1 MFKRLSKSRRHSAD
15 DVALAL
21 SSPTTLD
28 EPPGTSTSR
37 DNCPGVNSAALLR
50 VSRTKYSRRS
60 CGDASAVQALL
71 ATKQEQEQ
79 DVAEADYQ
87 MVTAVPAFI
96 VEHEPEKQRGSSFG
110 VWGRRMSKKIDSFRR
125 AGSRETICSIS
136 EKPDSVNNNNNCTA
150 SNNNISKA
158 DKSLPDLKLDAKA
171 EKRIPGTFHRSP
183 SPFKS
188 FFIRMGSTGMLNSAK
203 SNRRSQNIDDRLKT
217 IEKENLFRS
226 CSTSQLNTS
235 PTYVK
240 GDDPSEGIDL
250 QIASRKDKTVSC
262 DNLAGRQTDDM
273 FDEHINDP
281 TASLYPLGNPSMSS
295 FSPCD
300 FDQSRNES
308 SMRKSSSCDFKEA
321 KKSSFPYAFLRSKL
335 SVLPEERHS
344 TFASKDERLFK
355 TASEEHFPTLKVE
368 DTYTGTTTLGR
379 RRARNGNMTRAGSS
393 KCQEP
398 SGSKSGRNSYAEF
411 RRSSSRCEDRYSL
424 NSSHLER
431 IDDSF
436 QQEDTGCYGSYDSSP
451 MSLRGNSTQHDNTS
465 QDRVDFTG
473 RMNDSR
479 FSETSSL
486 NVDIDMV
493 ATLRNHR
500 RNSAPSGEQRLSS
513 HYVSSN
519 ESGYDSDG
527 PRGESAA
534 ASENEG
540 LSLKCTDSSDTSSVV
555 DSELEKPIRSSTPS
569 EDQENDTRTRK
580 NSETDAVR
588 AGNPELNDGLD
599 GLRWH
604 QSNSGRMLPSI
615 HQTYDDVA
623 MNSQFPVC
631 GNSLSSHKSL
641 DISPHRMRLQQDKSR
656 FLSDII
662 QPPKRVRRCRLVQLH
677 KRDPKESLGIRL
689 AQQRLGELRYIVVQ
703 LESDGIAHRDGRLRL
718 GDEIV
723 EVEGKELKTL
733 ESLEEVQMTRA
744 GSSKCQEPSGSK
756 SGRNSYAEFRR
767 SSSRCEDRYS
777 LNSSHLE
784 RIDDSFQQEDTGCY
798 GSYDSSPM
806 SLRGNS
812 TQHDNTSQDRVDFTG
827 RMNDSRFSETSS
839 LNVDIDMVATL
850 RNHRRNSA
858 PSGEQRL
865 SSHYVSSNESGYDSD
880 GPRGESA
887 AASENEGLSLKCTDS
902 SDTSSV
908 VDSELEKPIRSSTP
922 SEDQENDTRT
932 RKNSETD
939 AVRAG
944 NPELNDGLDGLRWHQ
959 SNSGRMLPSI
969 HQTYDDVAMNSQ
981 FPVCGNSL
989 SSHKSLDISPHRMRL
1004 QQDKSRFLSD
1014 IIQPPKRVR
1023 RCRLVQLHK
1032 RDPKES
1038 LGIRLAQQRL
1048 GELRYI
1054 VVQLESDGIAHRD
1067 GRLRLGD
1074 EIVEVEGKELKTL
1087 ESLEEVQ
1094 DFLRSFTGNKIR
1106 LMTAYEE
1113 TVPQVY
1119 VSPPTLPGE
1128 YEYLENAKNLSN
1140 LSLIDSESKQLEQS
1154 GNKVNDGVQSK
1165 RPDFLPLSC
1174 LSKER
1179 KGAESNL
1186 ESTTEPQH
1194 YLTRHIAKFEK
1205 GYGKPSLGFS
1215 VVGGRDSPRGEMG
1228 IFVRRVFPGGQA
1240 DVSKSLFQGDEIVS
1254 LNGKVLRGYTHQE
1267 VIELFKAVR
1276 EGPVELEITRR
1287 HRYPKNQQKSAP
1299 C

>member
-15 DVALAL
+15 DVALSL

-28 EPPGTSTSR
+28 EPPGTSTPR
-37 DNCPGVNSAALLR
+37 DNCQGIGPAALLR
-50 VSRTKYSRRS
+50 VSRTKYTRRS
-60 CGDASAVQALL
+60 CGDASAMQALL
-71 ATKQEQEQ
+71 ATKQDQEQ

-136 EKPDSVNNNNNCTA
+136 ERSDTGTNNNNCTT
-150 SNNNISKA
+150 SNNNNLTSKM
-158 DKSLPDLKLDAKA
+158 DKTLPELKSDSKS

-188 FFIRMGSTGMLNSAK
+188 FFIRMGSTGMLNSAR
-203 SNRRSQNIDDRLKT
+203 SNRRSQNVDDRLKSC
-217 IEKENLFRS
+217 EKENLFRS

-250 QIASRKDKTVSC
+250 QISNRKDKTVSC
-262 DNLAGRQTDDM
+262 DDLAHQDDDV
-273 FDEHINDP
+273 FDDHISDVSA
-281 TASLYPLGNPSMSS
+281 TLYPLGAPSMTS
-295 FSPCD
+295 FNSCD
-300 FDQSRNES
+300 FSQSRTDS
-308 SMRKSSSCDFKEA
+308 PMRKSSSCDFKET

-344 TFASKDERLFK
+344 TFVSKDERLFK
-355 TASEEHFPTLKVE
+355 TASEEHFPTLKIE
-368 DTYTGTTTLGR
+368 DSYTGTTTLGR
-379 RRARNGNMTRAGSS
+379 RRTRTSNLARGSPG

-398 SGSKSGRNSYAEF
+398 STSKSGRNSYAEF
-411 RRSSSRCEDRYSL
+411 RKNSSRCEQDRYSL
-424 NSSHLER
+424 NPVHLER
-431 IDDSF
+431 IDDNF
-436 QQEDTGCYGSYDSSP
+436 QQEDTGCYSSYDSSP
-451 MSLRGNSTQHDNTS
+451 MSLRGNCTVHHADPS
-465 QDRVDFTG
+465 QDRVDFSG
-473 RMNDSR
+473 RTNESR

-486 NVDIDMV
+486 NVDLDMV

-569 EDQENDTRTRK
+569 ECQDHENGHDPRTRE
-580 NSETDAVR
+580 SSDSDVR
-588 AGNPELNDGLD
+588 AGSSDLNEGID

-615 HQTYDDVA
+615 HQTYDDAA
-623 MNSQFPVC
+623 MNSQFPIC
-631 GNSLSSHKSL
+631 GNGMSGLQASPKL
-641 DISPHRMRLQQDKSR
+641 LGISQHRMRLQQDKTR

-662 QPPKRVRRCRLVQLH
+662 QPPKRVRRCRMVQLH

-689 AQQRLGELRYIVVQ
+689 AQQRLGELRYVVVQ
-703 LESDGIAHRDGRLRL
+703 LENDGIAHRDGRLRL

-723 EVEGKELKTL
+723 EVEGKELRTL
-733 ESLEEVQMTRA
+733 ET
-744 GSSKCQEPSGSK
+744 
-756 SGRNSYAEFRR
+756 
-767 SSSRCEDRYS
+767 
-777 LNSSHLE
+777 
-784 RIDDSFQQEDTGCY
+784 
-798 GSYDSSPM
+798 
-806 SLRGNS
+806 
-812 TQHDNTSQDRVDFTG
+812 
-827 RMNDSRFSETSS
+827 
-839 LNVDIDMVATL
+839 
-850 RNHRRNSA
+850 
-858 PSGEQRL
+858 
-865 SSHYVSSNESGYDSD
+865 
-880 GPRGESA
+880 
-887 AASENEGLSLKCTDS
+887 
-902 SDTSSV
+902 
-908 VDSELEKPIRSSTP
+908 
-922 SEDQENDTRT
+922 
-932 RKNSETD
+932 
-939 AVRAG
+939 
-944 NPELNDGLDGLRWHQ
+944 
-959 SNSGRMLPSI
+959 
-969 HQTYDDVAMNSQ
+969 
-981 FPVCGNSL
+981 
-989 SSHKSLDISPHRMRL
+989 
-1004 QQDKSRFLSD
+1004 
-1014 IIQPPKRVR
+1014 
-1023 RCRLVQLHK
+1023 
-1032 RDPKES
+1032 
-1038 LGIRLAQQRL
+1038 
-1048 GELRYI
+1048 
-1054 VVQLESDGIAHRD
+1054 
-1067 GRLRLGD
+1067 
-1074 EIVEVEGKELKTL
+1074 
-1087 ESLEEVQ
+1087 LEEVQ
-1094 DFLRSFTGNKIR
+1094 DFLKSFTNNKIR
-1106 LMTAYEE
+1106 LITAYEE

-1140 LSLIDSESKQLEQS
+1140 LSLIDGQTQQGAQLEKSSKSAEESIQS
-1154 GNKVNDGVQSK
+1154 TK

-1174 LSKER
+1174 VTKER
-1179 KGAESNL
+1179 KSAENSL
-1186 ESTTEPQH
+1186 ESSTEQQQ

-1240 DVSKSLFQGDEIVS
+1240 DVSKSLFQGDEILS

-1287 HRYPKNQQKSAP
+1287 HRYPKTIQKSAP

>member
-1 MFKRLSKSRRHSAD
+1 
-15 DVALAL
+15 
-21 SSPTTLD
+21 
-28 EPPGTSTSR
+28 
-37 DNCPGVNSAALLR
+37 
-50 VSRTKYSRRS
+50 
-60 CGDASAVQALL
+60 
-71 ATKQEQEQ
+71 
-79 DVAEADYQ
+79 
-87 MVTAVPAFI
+87 
-96 VEHEPEKQRGSSFG
+96 
-110 VWGRRMSKKIDSFRR
+110 MSKKIDSFRR

-136 EKPDSVNNNNNCTA
+136 ERSDTGNTSNSNNNNCSAA
-150 SNNNISKA
+150 SNNNINAKT
-158 DKSLPDLKLDAKA
+158 DKSLPDAKLDSKV

-188 FFIRMGSTGMLNSAK
+188 FFIRMGSTGMLNSAR
-203 SNRRSQNIDDRLKT
+203 SNRRSQNIEDRLKT
-217 IEKENLFRS
+217 TEKENLFRS

-250 QIASRKDKTVSC
+250 QISSRKDKTVSC
-262 DNLAGRQTDDM
+262 DNLAGRQNDDV
-273 FDEHINDP
+273 FDERISD
-281 TASLYPLGNPSMSS
+281 TSGTLYPLGNSSITS

-300 FDQSRNES
+300 FGQSRNETP
-308 SMRKSSSCDFKEA
+308 MRKSSSCDFKEA

-355 TASEEHFPTLKVE
+355 TASEEHFPALKIE
-368 DTYTGTTTLGR
+368 DSYTGTTTLGR
-379 RRARNGNMTRAGSS
+379 RRARTGNLARGSPNKS
-393 KCQEP
+393 QEP
-398 SGSKSGRNSYAEF
+398 TTSKPGRNSYTEF
-411 RRSSSRCEDRYSL
+411 RKNSSRCEERYSL
-424 NSSHLER
+424 NPGHLER
-431 IDDSF
+431 IDDNF
-436 QQEDTGCYGSYDSSP
+436 QQEDTGCYSSYDSSP
-451 MSLRGNSTQHDNTS
+451 MSLRVTTNVQHPEAG
-465 QDRVDFTG
+465 QDRVDFAG
-473 RMNDSR
+473 RINESR

-486 NVDIDMV
+486 NVDLDMV

-569 EDQENDTRTRK
+569 ECQEQENSSDLRTRK
-580 NSETDAVR
+580 NSEADAVR
-588 AGNPELNDGLD
+588 AGNSELNDGID

-604 QSNSGRMLPSI
+604 QSNSGRLLPSI
-615 HQTYDDVA
+615 HQTYDDTA

-631 GNSLSSHKSL
+631 GNGLNPLQNSPKSL
-641 DISPHRMRLQQDKSR
+641 DISPHRMRLQQDKTR

-677 KRDPKESLGIRL
+677 KRDSKESLGIRL

-723 EVEGKELKTL
+723 EVEGKELRTL
-733 ESLEEVQMTRA
+733 ESLEEVQ
-744 GSSKCQEPSGSK
+744 E
-756 SGRNSYAEFRR
+756 
-767 SSSRCEDRYS
+767 
-777 LNSSHLE
+777 
-784 RIDDSFQQEDTGCY
+784 
-798 GSYDSSPM
+798 
-806 SLRGNS
+806 
-812 TQHDNTSQDRVDFTG
+812 
-827 RMNDSRFSETSS
+827 
-839 LNVDIDMVATL
+839 
-850 RNHRRNSA
+850 
-858 PSGEQRL
+858 
-865 SSHYVSSNESGYDSD
+865 
-880 GPRGESA
+880 
-887 AASENEGLSLKCTDS
+887 
-902 SDTSSV
+902 
-908 VDSELEKPIRSSTP
+908 
-922 SEDQENDTRT
+922 
-932 RKNSETD
+932 
-939 AVRAG
+939 
-944 NPELNDGLDGLRWHQ
+944 
-959 SNSGRMLPSI
+959 
-969 HQTYDDVAMNSQ
+969 
-981 FPVCGNSL
+981 
-989 SSHKSLDISPHRMRL
+989 
-1004 QQDKSRFLSD
+1004 
-1014 IIQPPKRVR
+1014 
-1023 RCRLVQLHK
+1023 
-1032 RDPKES
+1032 
-1038 LGIRLAQQRL
+1038 
-1048 GELRYI
+1048 
-1054 VVQLESDGIAHRD
+1054 
-1067 GRLRLGD
+1067 
-1074 EIVEVEGKELKTL
+1074 
-1087 ESLEEVQ
+1087 
-1094 DFLRSFTGNKIR
+1094 FLRSFTGNKIR

-1140 LSLIDSESKQLEQS
+1140 LSLIDGETKQTVQSEQS
-1154 GNKVNDGVQSK
+1154 GKPTVDDGVQSSK

-1174 LSKER
+1174 MSKER
-1179 KGAESNL
+1179 KAAESNL

-1240 DVSKSLFQGDEIVS
+1240 DVSKSLFQGDEILS

-1287 HRYPKNQQKSAP
+1287 HRY
-1299 C
+1299 

>member
-1 MFKRLSKSRRHSAD
+1 M
-15 DVALAL
+15 
-21 SSPTTLD
+21 
-28 EPPGTSTSR
+28 
-37 DNCPGVNSAALLR
+37 
-50 VSRTKYSRRS
+50 
-60 CGDASAVQALL
+60 QALL

-136 EKPDSVNNNNNCTA
+136 EKPDSVNNNNNNCTA

-158 DKSLPDLKLDAKA
+158 DKSLADLKLDAKS

-273 FDEHINDP
+273 FDDHINDP
-281 TASLYPLGNPSMSS
+281 TTSLYPLSNPSMSS

-451 MSLRGNSTQHDNTS
+451 MSLRGNSTQHQDNTS
-465 QDRVDFTG
+465 QDRVDFAG

-615 HQTYDDVA
+615 HQTYDDAA

-733 ESLEEVQMTRA
+733 ESLEEVQ
-744 GSSKCQEPSGSK
+744 E
-756 SGRNSYAEFRR
+756 
-767 SSSRCEDRYS
+767 
-777 LNSSHLE
+777 
-784 RIDDSFQQEDTGCY
+784 
-798 GSYDSSPM
+798 
-806 SLRGNS
+806 
-812 TQHDNTSQDRVDFTG
+812 
-827 RMNDSRFSETSS
+827 
-839 LNVDIDMVATL
+839 
-850 RNHRRNSA
+850 
-858 PSGEQRL
+858 
-865 SSHYVSSNESGYDSD
+865 
-880 GPRGESA
+880 
-887 AASENEGLSLKCTDS
+887 
-902 SDTSSV
+902 
-908 VDSELEKPIRSSTP
+908 
-922 SEDQENDTRT
+922 
-932 RKNSETD
+932 
-939 AVRAG
+939 
-944 NPELNDGLDGLRWHQ
+944 
-959 SNSGRMLPSI
+959 
-969 HQTYDDVAMNSQ
+969 
-981 FPVCGNSL
+981 
-989 SSHKSLDISPHRMRL
+989 
-1004 QQDKSRFLSD
+1004 
-1014 IIQPPKRVR
+1014 
-1023 RCRLVQLHK
+1023 
-1032 RDPKES
+1032 
-1038 LGIRLAQQRL
+1038 
-1048 GELRYI
+1048 
-1054 VVQLESDGIAHRD
+1054 
-1067 GRLRLGD
+1067 
-1074 EIVEVEGKELKTL
+1074 
-1087 ESLEEVQ
+1087 
-1094 DFLRSFTGNKIR
+1094 FLRSFTGNKIR

-1140 LSLIDSESKQLEQS
+1140 LSLIDGESKQLEQS
-1154 GNKVNDGVQSK
+1154 SNKVNDGVQSK

>member
-15 DVALAL
+15 DVALSL

-28 EPPGTSTSR
+28 EPPGTSTPR
-37 DNCPGVNSAALLR
+37 DNCQSISPAALLR
-50 VSRTKYSRRS
+50 VSRTKYTRRS
-60 CGDASAVQALL
+60 CGDASAMQALL

-79 DVAEADYQ
+79 DHTEADYQ

-96 VEHEPEKQRGSSFG
+96 VEHEPEKQRGSSLG

-136 EKPDSVNNNNNCTA
+136 ERSDTSNNNNNNNCTA
-150 SNNNISKA
+150 TSNNNISSKVE
-158 DKSLPDLKLDAKA
+158 KPLPDLKLDTKL
-171 EKRIPGTFHRSP
+171 EKRISGTFHRSP

-188 FFIRMGSTGMLNSAK
+188 FFIRMGSTGMLNSARN
-203 SNRRSQNIDDRLKT
+203 NRRSQNVEDRLKAT
-217 IEKENLFRS
+217 EKENLFRS

-262 DNLAGRQTDDM
+262 DNLAGRQNDDS
-273 FDEHINDP
+273 FGESINDA
-281 TASLYPLGNPSMSS
+281 TTSIYPLGSPSMTS

-300 FDQSRNES
+300 FGQSRNES
-308 SMRKSSSCDFKEA
+308 PMRKSSSCDFKEA

-355 TASEEHFPTLKVE
+355 TASEEHFPALKIE

-379 RRARNGNMTRAGSS
+379 RRARNGNLVRGSAS
-393 KCQEP
+393 KSQEP
-398 SGSKSGRNSYAEF
+398 STLKSGRNSYTDF
-411 RRSSSRCEDRYSL
+411 RKNANRCEDNRYSL
-424 NSSHLER
+424 NPGHLER
-431 IDDSF
+431 IDDNF
-436 QQEDTGCYGSYDSSP
+436 QQEDTGCYSSYDSSP
-451 MSLRGNSTQHDNTS
+451 MSLRGNNNPQHS
-465 QDRVDFTG
+465 EAGQDRVDFSG
-473 RMNDSR
+473 RINESR

-486 NVDIDMV
+486 NVDLDMV

-569 EDQENDTRTRK
+569 ECQEQENGSDSRTRK
-580 NSETDAVR
+580 NLEIDAVR
-588 AGNPELNDGLD
+588 AGNSELNDGID

-604 QSNSGRMLPSI
+604 QSNSGRLLPSI
-615 HQTYDDVA
+615 HQTYDDAA

-631 GNSLSSHKSL
+631 GNGLNVLQSSPKSL
-641 DISPHRMRLQQDKSR
+641 DISPHRIRLQQDKTR

-733 ESLEEVQMTRA
+733 ESLEEVQ
-744 GSSKCQEPSGSK
+744 E
-756 SGRNSYAEFRR
+756 
-767 SSSRCEDRYS
+767 
-777 LNSSHLE
+777 
-784 RIDDSFQQEDTGCY
+784 
-798 GSYDSSPM
+798 
-806 SLRGNS
+806 
-812 TQHDNTSQDRVDFTG
+812 
-827 RMNDSRFSETSS
+827 
-839 LNVDIDMVATL
+839 
-850 RNHRRNSA
+850 
-858 PSGEQRL
+858 
-865 SSHYVSSNESGYDSD
+865 
-880 GPRGESA
+880 
-887 AASENEGLSLKCTDS
+887 
-902 SDTSSV
+902 
-908 VDSELEKPIRSSTP
+908 
-922 SEDQENDTRT
+922 
-932 RKNSETD
+932 
-939 AVRAG
+939 
-944 NPELNDGLDGLRWHQ
+944 
-959 SNSGRMLPSI
+959 
-969 HQTYDDVAMNSQ
+969 
-981 FPVCGNSL
+981 
-989 SSHKSLDISPHRMRL
+989 
-1004 QQDKSRFLSD
+1004 
-1014 IIQPPKRVR
+1014 
-1023 RCRLVQLHK
+1023 
-1032 RDPKES
+1032 
-1038 LGIRLAQQRL
+1038 
-1048 GELRYI
+1048 
-1054 VVQLESDGIAHRD
+1054 
-1067 GRLRLGD
+1067 
-1074 EIVEVEGKELKTL
+1074 
-1087 ESLEEVQ
+1087 
-1094 DFLRSFTGNKIR
+1094 FLRSFTGNKIR

-1140 LSLIDSESKQLEQS
+1140 LSLIDSETKQSVQLEQS
-1154 GNKVNDGVQSK
+1154 NKPTADDGVQSTK

-1179 KGAESNL
+1179 KGAESSL
-1186 ESTTEPQH
+1186 ESNTETQH

-1240 DVSKSLFQGDEIVS
+1240 DVSKSLFQGDEILS

-1287 HRYPKNQQKSAP
+1287 HRYPKNTQKSAP

>member
-15 DVALAL
+15 DVALSL
-21 SSPTTLD
+21 SSPSTLD
-28 EPPGTSTSR
+28 EPPGTSTSTSPSR
-37 DNCPGVNSAALLR
+37 ENCQNISPAALLR

-60 CGDASAVQALL
+60 CGDASAMQALL
-71 ATKQEQEQ
+71 AAKPEQEQ
-79 DVAEADYQ
+79 DVADADYQ

-96 VEHEPEKQRGSSFG
+96 VEHEPEKHRGSSFG

-136 EKPDSVNNNNNCTA
+136 ERSDSGSNNNNCTI
-150 SNNNISKA
+150 SNNNNNNNNNNRHVTSKM
-158 DKSLPDLKLDAKA
+158 DQSLPDFKLETKQ
-171 EKRIPGTFHRSP
+171 EKRIPSTFHRSP

-203 SNRRSQNIDDRLKT
+203 SSRRSQNVDDRLKT
-217 IEKENLFRS
+217 SEKENLFRS

-250 QIASRKDKTVSC
+250 QISSRKDKTVSC
-262 DNLAGRQTDDM
+262 DDLARQNVDAFDDHLTDT
-273 FDEHINDP
+273 
-281 TASLYPLGNPSMSS
+281 TASLYPLGNPSVTS
-295 FSPCD
+295 FSSCD
-300 FDQSRNES
+300 FEHTRNES
-308 SMRKSSSCDFKEA
+308 PMRKSNSCDFKEA

-355 TASEEHFPTLKVE
+355 TASEEHFPTLKIE

-379 RRARNGNMTRAGSS
+379 RRSRTGNFPRGN
-393 KCQEP
+393 P
-398 SGSKSGRNSYAEF
+398 SKSQPQESSAPKTGFNAYTELRKN
-411 RRSSSRCEDRYSL
+411 SSRCEQDRFGL
-424 NSSHLER
+424 NPSQLER
-431 IDDSF
+431 IDDHF
-436 QQEDTGCYGSYDSSP
+436 QQEDMGCYSSYDSSP
-451 MSLRGNSTQHDNTS
+451 MSLRGNIHQPDPN
-465 QDRVDFTG
+465 QDRIDFVG
-473 RMNDSR
+473 KINESR

-486 NVDIDMV
+486 NVDLDMV
-493 ATLRNHR
+493 PTLRNHR

-569 EDQENDTRTRK
+569 ECQDQENNHESRTK
-580 NSETDAVR
+580 ENSEADSVR
-588 AGNPELNDGLD
+588 EGNSELADGID
-599 GLRWH
+599 GFRWH
-604 QSNSGRMLPSI
+604 QSNSGRLLPSI
-615 HQTYDDVA
+615 HQTYDDAA
-623 MNSQFPVC
+623 MNSQFPAYRN
-631 GNSLSSHKSL
+631 GLNSLQSSPPKSL

-723 EVEGKELKTL
+723 EVEGKEL
-733 ESLEEVQMTRA
+733 R
-744 GSSKCQEPSGSK
+744 
-756 SGRNSYAEFRR
+756 
-767 SSSRCEDRYS
+767 
-777 LNSSHLE
+777 
-784 RIDDSFQQEDTGCY
+784 
-798 GSYDSSPM
+798 
-806 SLRGNS
+806 
-812 TQHDNTSQDRVDFTG
+812 
-827 RMNDSRFSETSS
+827 
-839 LNVDIDMVATL
+839 
-850 RNHRRNSA
+850 
-858 PSGEQRL
+858 
-865 SSHYVSSNESGYDSD
+865 
-880 GPRGESA
+880 
-887 AASENEGLSLKCTDS
+887 
-902 SDTSSV
+902 
-908 VDSELEKPIRSSTP
+908 
-922 SEDQENDTRT
+922 
-932 RKNSETD
+932 
-939 AVRAG
+939 
-944 NPELNDGLDGLRWHQ
+944 
-959 SNSGRMLPSI
+959 
-969 HQTYDDVAMNSQ
+969 
-981 FPVCGNSL
+981 
-989 SSHKSLDISPHRMRL
+989 
-1004 QQDKSRFLSD
+1004 
-1014 IIQPPKRVR
+1014 
-1023 RCRLVQLHK
+1023 
-1032 RDPKES
+1032 
-1038 LGIRLAQQRL
+1038 
-1048 GELRYI
+1048 
-1054 VVQLESDGIAHRD
+1054 
-1067 GRLRLGD
+1067 
-1074 EIVEVEGKELKTL
+1074 TL

-1094 DFLRSFTGNKIR
+1094 DFLKSFTGNKIR
-1106 LMTAYEE
+1106 LITAYEE

-1119 VSPPTLPGE
+1119 VSPPTLLGE
-1128 YEYLENAKNLSN
+1128 YEYLENAKNLSS
-1140 LSLIDSESKQLEQS
+1140 LSLIDGQTKQGAQSEKSGKTTEENVQLT
-1154 GNKVNDGVQSK
+1154 K

-1174 LSKER
+1174 LTKER
-1179 KGAESNL
+1179 KSAENGL

-1240 DVSKSLFQGDEIVS
+1240 DVSKSLFQGDEILS

-1276 EGPVELEITRR
+1276 EGPIELEVTRR
-1287 HRYPKNQQKSAP
+1287 HRYPKSTQKSAA

>member
-733 ESLEEVQMTRA
+733 ESLEEVQ
-744 GSSKCQEPSGSK
+744 
-756 SGRNSYAEFRR
+756 
-767 SSSRCEDRYS
+767 
-777 LNSSHLE
+777 
-784 RIDDSFQQEDTGCY
+784 
-798 GSYDSSPM
+798 
-806 SLRGNS
+806 
-812 TQHDNTSQDRVDFTG
+812 
-827 RMNDSRFSETSS
+827 
-839 LNVDIDMVATL
+839 
-850 RNHRRNSA
+850 
-858 PSGEQRL
+858 
-865 SSHYVSSNESGYDSD
+865 
-880 GPRGESA
+880 
-887 AASENEGLSLKCTDS
+887 
-902 SDTSSV
+902 
-908 VDSELEKPIRSSTP
+908 
-922 SEDQENDTRT
+922 
-932 RKNSETD
+932 
-939 AVRAG
+939 
-944 NPELNDGLDGLRWHQ
+944 
-959 SNSGRMLPSI
+959 
-969 HQTYDDVAMNSQ
+969 
-981 FPVCGNSL
+981 
-989 SSHKSLDISPHRMRL
+989 
-1004 QQDKSRFLSD
+1004 
-1014 IIQPPKRVR
+1014 
-1023 RCRLVQLHK
+1023 
-1032 RDPKES
+1032 
-1038 LGIRLAQQRL
+1038 
-1048 GELRYI
+1048 
-1054 VVQLESDGIAHRD
+1054 
-1067 GRLRLGD
+1067 
-1074 EIVEVEGKELKTL
+1074 
-1087 ESLEEVQ
+1087 

>member
-15 DVALAL
+15 DVALSL
-21 SSPTTLD
+21 SSPATLD
-28 EPPGTSTSR
+28 EPPGTSSGTPR
-37 DNCPGVNSAALLR
+37 DNCQSVSPAALLR
-50 VSRTKYSRRS
+50 VSRTKYTRRS
-60 CGDASAVQALL
+60 CGGASAMQALL
-71 ATKQEQEQ
+71 ASKQEQEQ
-79 DVAEADYQ
+79 DAAEADYQ

-136 EKPDSVNNNNNCTA
+136 ERSDNESTSNNNNCATT
-150 SNNNISKA
+150 NNNINPKPEKPLS
-158 DKSLPDLKLDAKA
+158 DLKLDSKL

-188 FFIRMGSTGMLNSAK
+188 FFIRMGSTGMLNSARG
-203 SNRRSQNIDDRLKT
+203 NRRSQNIEDRLKT
-217 IEKENLFRS
+217 PEKENLFRS

-250 QIASRKDKTVSC
+250 QISSRKDKTVSC
-262 DNLAGRQTDDM
+262 DNLAGRQSDDA
-273 FDEHINDP
+273 FDEHITDP
-281 TASLYPLGNPSMSS
+281 SAPLYPLGNPSVTS

-300 FDQSRNES
+300 FNQSRNES
-308 SMRKSSSCDFKEA
+308 PMRKSNSCDFKEA

-355 TASEEHFPTLKVE
+355 TASEEHFPALKIE

-379 RRARNGNMTRAGSS
+379 RRARNGNLARGSPNKS
-393 KCQEP
+393 QEP
-398 SGSKSGRNSYAEF
+398 PSASKTTRTPYTEF
-411 RRSSSRCEDRYSL
+411 RKNSSRCEDRYSL
-424 NSSHLER
+424 NPGHLER
-431 IDDSF
+431 IDDNF
-436 QQEDTGCYGSYDSSP
+436 QQEDTGCYSSYDSSP
-451 MSLRGNSTQHDNTS
+451 MSLRGNNNVQHPEAG
-465 QDRVDFTG
+465 QDRVDFAG
-473 RMNDSR
+473 RINESR
-479 FSETSSL
+479 YSETSSL
-486 NVDIDMV
+486 NVDLDMV

-569 EDQENDTRTRK
+569 ECQEQESESRMRK
-580 NSETDAVR
+580 NCETDAVR
-588 AGNPELNDGLD
+588 AGGSELNDGID

-604 QSNSGRMLPSI
+604 QSNSGRLLPSI
-615 HQTYDDVA
+615 HQTYDDAA
-623 MNSQFPVC
+623 MNTQFPIC
-631 GNSLSSHKSL
+631 GNGLNGLQASPKSL
-641 DISPHRMRLQQDKSR
+641 DISPHRMRLQQDKTR

-723 EVEGKELKTL
+723 EVEGKDLKTL
-733 ESLEEVQMTRA
+733 ESLEEVQ
-744 GSSKCQEPSGSK
+744 E
-756 SGRNSYAEFRR
+756 
-767 SSSRCEDRYS
+767 
-777 LNSSHLE
+777 
-784 RIDDSFQQEDTGCY
+784 
-798 GSYDSSPM
+798 
-806 SLRGNS
+806 
-812 TQHDNTSQDRVDFTG
+812 
-827 RMNDSRFSETSS
+827 
-839 LNVDIDMVATL
+839 
-850 RNHRRNSA
+850 
-858 PSGEQRL
+858 
-865 SSHYVSSNESGYDSD
+865 
-880 GPRGESA
+880 
-887 AASENEGLSLKCTDS
+887 
-902 SDTSSV
+902 
-908 VDSELEKPIRSSTP
+908 
-922 SEDQENDTRT
+922 
-932 RKNSETD
+932 
-939 AVRAG
+939 
-944 NPELNDGLDGLRWHQ
+944 
-959 SNSGRMLPSI
+959 
-969 HQTYDDVAMNSQ
+969 
-981 FPVCGNSL
+981 
-989 SSHKSLDISPHRMRL
+989 
-1004 QQDKSRFLSD
+1004 
-1014 IIQPPKRVR
+1014 
-1023 RCRLVQLHK
+1023 
-1032 RDPKES
+1032 
-1038 LGIRLAQQRL
+1038 
-1048 GELRYI
+1048 
-1054 VVQLESDGIAHRD
+1054 
-1067 GRLRLGD
+1067 
-1074 EIVEVEGKELKTL
+1074 
-1087 ESLEEVQ
+1087 
-1094 DFLRSFTGNKIR
+1094 FLRSFTGNKIR

-1119 VSPPTLPGE
+1119 VSPPTLAGE
-1128 YEYLENAKNLSN
+1128 YEYLENANNLSN
-1140 LSLIDSESKQLEQS
+1140 LSLIDGEMKQTVQSEQS
-1154 GNKVNDGVQSK
+1154 SKPNADDGVQSTK

-1194 YLTRHIAKFEK
+1194 YLTRHVAKFEK

-1240 DVSKSLFQGDEIVS
+1240 DVSKSLFQGDEILS

-1287 HRYPKNQQKSAP
+1287 HRYPKSTQKSAP

>member
-15 DVALAL
+15 DVALSL

-28 EPPGTSTSR
+28 EPPGTSTPR
-37 DNCPGVNSAALLR
+37 DNCQSISPAALLR
-50 VSRTKYSRRS
+50 VSRTKYTRRS
-60 CGDASAVQALL
+60 CGDASAMQALL
-71 ATKQEQEQ
+71 APKQEQEQ

-136 EKPDSVNNNNNCTA
+136 ERSDSGSSNNNNCST
-150 SNNNISKA
+150 SNNNIPPKA
-158 DKSLPDLKLDAKA
+158 DKPLDVKLDSKV

-188 FFIRMGSTGMLNSAK
+188 FFIRMGSTGMLNSAR
-203 SNRRSQNIDDRLKT
+203 SNRRSQNIDDRMKSS
-217 IEKENLFRS
+217 EKENLFRS

-250 QIASRKDKTVSC
+250 QISSRKDKTVSC
-262 DNLAGRQTDDM
+262 DDLAGRQNEDVFED
-273 FDEHINDP
+273 HIS
-281 TASLYPLGNPSMSS
+281 TGSTSLYPLGSPSMTS
-295 FSPCD
+295 FSSCD
-300 FDQSRNES
+300 FGQSRNEP

-355 TASEEHFPTLKVE
+355 TASEEHFPTLKIE
-368 DTYTGTTTLGR
+368 ETYNGTTTLGR
-379 RRARNGNMTRAGSS
+379 RRARNSNLGRGSIS

-398 SGSKSGRNSYAEF
+398 STPKSGRNSYVEF
-411 RRSSSRCEDRYSL
+411 RKNSSRCEPDRYSL
-424 NSSHLER
+424 NPSHLER

-436 QQEDTGCYGSYDSSP
+436 QQEDNGCYSSYDGSP
-451 MSLRGNSTQHDNTS
+451 MSLRGNTSVPHVDHS
-465 QDRVDFTG
+465 QDRVDFPG
-473 RMNDSR
+473 RINESR

-486 NVDIDMV
+486 NVDLDMV

-569 EDQENDTRTRK
+569 ECQDQEASHETRTRK

-588 AGNPELNDGLD
+588 AGNAELNDGID

-615 HQTYDDVA
+615 HQTYDDA
-623 MNSQFPVC
+623 TMNSQFPVC
-631 GNSLSSHKSL
+631 GNGLTPMQNPPKSV

-689 AQQRLGELRYIVVQ
+689 AQQRLGEMRYIVVQ

-723 EVEGKELKTL
+723 EVEGKELRTL
-733 ESLEEVQMTRA
+733 Q
-744 GSSKCQEPSGSK
+744 
-756 SGRNSYAEFRR
+756 
-767 SSSRCEDRYS
+767 
-777 LNSSHLE
+777 
-784 RIDDSFQQEDTGCY
+784 
-798 GSYDSSPM
+798 
-806 SLRGNS
+806 
-812 TQHDNTSQDRVDFTG
+812 
-827 RMNDSRFSETSS
+827 
-839 LNVDIDMVATL
+839 
-850 RNHRRNSA
+850 
-858 PSGEQRL
+858 
-865 SSHYVSSNESGYDSD
+865 
-880 GPRGESA
+880 
-887 AASENEGLSLKCTDS
+887 
-902 SDTSSV
+902 
-908 VDSELEKPIRSSTP
+908 
-922 SEDQENDTRT
+922 
-932 RKNSETD
+932 
-939 AVRAG
+939 
-944 NPELNDGLDGLRWHQ
+944 
-959 SNSGRMLPSI
+959 
-969 HQTYDDVAMNSQ
+969 
-981 FPVCGNSL
+981 
-989 SSHKSLDISPHRMRL
+989 
-1004 QQDKSRFLSD
+1004 
-1014 IIQPPKRVR
+1014 
-1023 RCRLVQLHK
+1023 
-1032 RDPKES
+1032 
-1038 LGIRLAQQRL
+1038 
-1048 GELRYI
+1048 
-1054 VVQLESDGIAHRD
+1054 
-1067 GRLRLGD
+1067 
-1074 EIVEVEGKELKTL
+1074 
-1087 ESLEEVQ
+1087 SLEEVQ
-1094 DFLRSFTGNKIR
+1094 DFLKSFTGNKIR
-1106 LMTAYEE
+1106 LITAYEE

-1128 YEYLENAKNLSN
+1128 FEYLENAKNLSN
-1140 LSLIDSESKQLEQS
+1140 LSLIDGQTKQ
-1154 GNKVNDGVQSK
+1154 GVQSEKSSKPTTEENVHSTK

-1179 KGAESNL
+1179 KSAENSL

-1194 YLTRHIAKFEK
+1194 YITRHIAKFEK

-1254 LNGKVLRGYTHQE
+1254 LNGKILRGYTHQE

-1287 HRYPKNQQKSAP
+1287 HRYPKNVQKSAP

>member
-15 DVALAL
+15 DVALSL

-28 EPPGTSTSR
+28 EPPGASTSR
-37 DNCPGVNSAALLR
+37 DSCQGVSPAALLR
-50 VSRTKYSRRS
+50 VSRTKYTRRS
-60 CGDASAVQALL
+60 CGDASAMQALL
-71 ATKQEQEQ
+71 AAKQDPEQ

-136 EKPDSVNNNNNCTA
+136 ERSDTGSNNNKSIANNNNIT
-150 SNNNISKA
+150 SKM
-158 DKSLPDLKLDAKA
+158 DKTLPDLKLDSKQ
-171 EKRIPGTFHRSP
+171 EKRTPGTFHRSS

-203 SNRRSQNIDDRLKT
+203 GNRRSQNIDDRLKT
-217 IEKENLFRS
+217 SEKENLFRS

-250 QIASRKDKTVSC
+250 QISSRKDKTVSC
-262 DNLAGRQTDDM
+262 DDLAHQNDDAY
-273 FDEHINDP
+273 DDHISVNS
-281 TASLYPLGNPSMSS
+281 ASLYPLGTPSMAS

-300 FDQSRNES
+300 FEQSRNETP
-308 SMRKSSSCDFKEA
+308 MRKSSSCDFKET

-335 SVLPEERHS
+335 SVLPEERHG

-355 TASEEHFPTLKVE
+355 TASEEHFPALKIE

-379 RRARNGNMTRAGSS
+379 RRSRTGNLGRGHAG
-393 KCQEP
+393 KCQEA
-398 SGSKSGRNSYAEF
+398 STSKSGRNSYAEF
-411 RRSSSRCEDRYSL
+411 RKSSSRCEQDRYSL
-424 NSSHLER
+424 NPSHLER
-431 IDDSF
+431 IDDNF
-436 QQEDTGCYGSYDSSP
+436 QPDDTGCYSSYDSSP
-451 MSLRGNSTQHDNTS
+451 MSLRGNVHHHHDHPS
-465 QDRVDFTG
+465 QDRVDFG
-473 RMNDSR
+473 RINDSR

-486 NVDIDMV
+486 NVDLDMV
-493 ATLRNHR
+493 PTLRNHR

-569 EDQENDTRTRK
+569 ECHDQENNHEPRTRE
-580 NSETDAVR
+580 NHETNRVR
-588 AGNPELNDGLD
+588 AGNSELNDGID

-604 QSNSGRMLPSI
+604 QSNSGRLLPSI
-615 HQTYDDVA
+615 HQTYDEAA
-623 MNSQFPVC
+623 MNTQFPVC
-631 GNSLSSHKSL
+631 GNGLNGLQCSSTPKSL
-641 DISPHRMRLQQDKSR
+641 DISPHRMRLQQDKTR

-723 EVEGKELKTL
+723 EVEGKELRTL
-733 ESLEEVQMTRA
+733 E
-744 GSSKCQEPSGSK
+744 
-756 SGRNSYAEFRR
+756 N
-767 SSSRCEDRYS
+767 
-777 LNSSHLE
+777 
-784 RIDDSFQQEDTGCY
+784 
-798 GSYDSSPM
+798 
-806 SLRGNS
+806 
-812 TQHDNTSQDRVDFTG
+812 
-827 RMNDSRFSETSS
+827 
-839 LNVDIDMVATL
+839 
-850 RNHRRNSA
+850 
-858 PSGEQRL
+858 
-865 SSHYVSSNESGYDSD
+865 
-880 GPRGESA
+880 
-887 AASENEGLSLKCTDS
+887 
-902 SDTSSV
+902 
-908 VDSELEKPIRSSTP
+908 
-922 SEDQENDTRT
+922 
-932 RKNSETD
+932 
-939 AVRAG
+939 
-944 NPELNDGLDGLRWHQ
+944 
-959 SNSGRMLPSI
+959 
-969 HQTYDDVAMNSQ
+969 
-981 FPVCGNSL
+981 
-989 SSHKSLDISPHRMRL
+989 
-1004 QQDKSRFLSD
+1004 
-1014 IIQPPKRVR
+1014 
-1023 RCRLVQLHK
+1023 
-1032 RDPKES
+1032 
-1038 LGIRLAQQRL
+1038 
-1048 GELRYI
+1048 
-1054 VVQLESDGIAHRD
+1054 
-1067 GRLRLGD
+1067 
-1074 EIVEVEGKELKTL
+1074 
-1087 ESLEEVQ
+1087 LEEVQ
-1094 DFLRSFTGNKIR
+1094 DFLKSFTGNKIR
-1106 LMTAYEE
+1106 LTTAYEE

-1140 LSLIDSESKQLEQS
+1140 LSLIDGQTKQVLQTEKS
-1154 GNKVNDGVQSK
+1154 GKTTEGSVQSTK

-1174 LSKER
+1174 LAKER
-1179 KGAESNL
+1179 KGSENGL

-1194 YLTRHIAKFEK
+1194 YLTRHIAKFQK

-1287 HRYPKNQQKSAP
+1287 QRYPKPIQKSAP